1 MAIRKGAN
9 CFYVNQ
15 HHKVI
20 AATAVT
26 DIGFGGDGI
35 VKFAP
40 TFNDTTVRA
49 MDVFATVAAAER
61 AAATR
66 SAMMGAATDNGR
78 IIR

>member
-15 HHKVI
+15 QCKVI

-26 DIGFGGDGI
+26 DIGFGGDGV

-40 TFNDTTVRA
+40 TFVDTTVRA
-49 MDVFATVAAAER
+49 MDVFATGPAADR

-66 SAMMGAATDNGR
+66 AAMMGASTDKGR
-78 IIR
+78 FIS